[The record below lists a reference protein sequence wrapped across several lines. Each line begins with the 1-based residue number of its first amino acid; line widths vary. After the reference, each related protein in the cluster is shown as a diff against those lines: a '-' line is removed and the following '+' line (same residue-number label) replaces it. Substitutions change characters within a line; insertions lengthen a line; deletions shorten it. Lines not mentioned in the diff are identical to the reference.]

1 VNTFLLLA
9 GALAALAALL
19 IALPWTRARR
29 GTGRAWLWPVLGS
42 LILVA
47 AAGGLYARLSTWN
60 WQQGAA
66 QTEASETL
74 ARLRQAT
81 TDRPNDLS
89 AWLQLGQAYLLG
101 EQLAPAQR
109 AFERANRIAGGRN
122 ADALSGLGETIALGN
137 DSADPALTARAGELF
152 ERALQLDP
160 HAGRALLY
168 TAVMALR
175 NGDLTRARARFAT
188 LRDLDAPPDLKA
200 ALSRQIAAL
209 DEQLKPAQVDEA
221 SAIHIEVS
229 VADAVRARI
238 PPGAS
243 LFVFVRAPGG
253 GAPLAVKRLAA
264 TFPQKVVLSAND
276 AMLAGNGVKP
286 GQAVN
291 LVARLSASGSPIA
304 QSGDLFGAGD
314 AVAGQRGER
323 RILIDQIAP

>member
-1 VNTFLLLA
+1 MTTFLFIA
-9 GALAALAALL
+9 GALAVVAALL
-19 IALPWTRARR
+19 IGLPWALARR
-29 GTGRAWLWPVLGS
+29 GIARGWLWPALGS
-42 LILVA
+42 LCLVA
-47 AAGGLYARLSTWN
+47 MATGVYAHLSTWN
-60 WQQGAA
+60 WQQGAR

-81 TDRPNDLS
+81 ADRPNDLS

-122 ADALSGLGETIALGN
+122 AEALSGLGECIALGN
-137 DSADPALTARAGELF
+137 EAGDPAATARAGELF

-160 HAGRALLY
+160 RAGRALLY

-175 NGDLTRARARFAT
+175 NGDLARARTRFAT
-188 LRDLDAPPDLKA
+188 LRDLDAPPELKA

-221 SAIHIEVS
+221 SAIHIEVA
-229 VADAVRARI
+229 VAEAVRSRI

-264 TFPQKVVLSAND
+264 TFPQKVVLSASD
-276 AMLAGNGVKP
+276 AMLAGNGVKA
-286 GQAVN
+286 GQSVN
-291 LVARLSASGSPIA
+291 IVARLSSSGSPVA
-304 QSGDLFGAGD
+304 QSGDLFGENS
-314 AVAGQRGER
+314 AVAGQKGER
-323 RILIDQIAP
+323 AILIDRTTP

>member
-1 VNTFLLLA
+1 MTRFLLLA
-9 GALAALAALL
+9 GALAAVAVLL
-19 IALPWTRARR
+19 IVLPWARAQR
-29 GTGRAWLWPVLGS
+29 GRARAWLLPMLGA
-42 LILVA
+42 LVLVA
-47 AAGGLYARLSTWN
+47 AAAGLYARLSTWN
-60 WQQGAA
+60 WQQGLK
-66 QTEASETL
+66 QTQASETL

-81 TDRPNDLS
+81 VDRPNDLS
-89 AWLQLGQAYLLG
+89 AWLQVGQAYLLG

-109 AFERANRIAGGRN
+109 AFEHANRIAGGRS
-122 ADALSGLGETIALGN
+122 ADALSGLGEVIALGN
-137 DSADPALTARAGELF
+137 EAGDPAVTARAEELF
-152 ERALQLDP
+152 ERALRLDP

-175 NGDLTRARARFAT
+175 NGDLARARARFAT
-188 LRDLDAPPDLKA
+188 LRDLDEPPDLKA

-209 DEQLKPAQVDEA
+209 DEQLKPAPIDEA
-221 SAIHIEVS
+221 SAIHIEVA
-229 VADAVRARI
+229 VADAVRSKI

-291 LVARLSASGSPIA
+291 LVARLSASGSPTA
-304 QSGDLFGAGD
+304 QSGDLFGENN
-314 AVAGQRGER
+314 AVAGRKGER
-323 RILIDQIAP
+323 AILIDRVTP